1 MFRLRDVQAFKRP
14 SERNQGSLY
23 QAVKTNIV
31 DAENGWILR
40 SNDLAALAHD
50 AEHGWVNVWLEN
62 TLNRVSRNTLLVSI
76 ATAHFY
82 CYFTRKDPC
91 SRLLSITPILPD
103 AFATGNPVPIVSI
116 RSGYQKFRID
126 S

>member
-62 TLNRVSRNTLLVSI
+62 TLDRVSRNTLLVSK

-82 CYFTRKDPC
+82 CYFIRKDPC
-91 SRLLSITPILPD
+91 SRLLSITPNTSGRL
-103 AFATGNPVPIVSI
+103 FHWQSCSNCVHQI
-116 RSGYQKFRID
+116 RLSEIQD
-126 S
+126 